1 MSDLSSNPLLGLFKN
16 ACHYG
21 LFLLL
26 HGQLLLGTGHLVTQL
41 VKNLPAMQVTPVTP
55 VWFLEQEDPLE
66 KGWLPIP
73 YHSVFLGFLGGS
85 AGKECACDA
94 GDPGSIPGL
103 GRSPGEGNCYPLQY
117 SGLENLMDCIVHG
130 VAKRWTQPSDFHFHF
145 FHLQI
150 IFKAEMTLPHKVSL
164 KVG

>member
-21 LFLLL
+21 SVSPTAWPVALREWSSGHSAGKESACNAGDPSDPSLIP
-26 HGQLLLGTGHLVTQL
+26 GSGRSTGEGMT
-41 VKNLPAMQVTPVTP
+41 T
-55 VWFLEQEDPLE
+55 
-66 KGWLPIP
+66 
-73 YHSVFLGFLGGS
+73 HSVFLGFPVGS

-94 GDPGSIPGL
+94 GDPGSFPGL

-145 FHLQI
+145 FHVQI

-164 KVG
+164 KAG

>member
-1 MSDLSSNPLLGLFKN
+1 MV
-16 ACHYG
+16 
-21 LFLLL
+21 LFLLQ
-26 HGQLLLGTGHLVTQL
+26 HGQLLLGNGHLVTQL
-41 VKNLPAMQVTPVTP
+41 VKNLPAMQVTPVTR
-55 VWFLEQEDPLE
+55 L
-66 KGWLPIP
+66 IP
-73 YHSVFLGFLGGS
+73 GSGRSTGEGMTTHSVFLGFPGDS

-94 GDPGSIPGL
+94 GDPGSIPEL

-164 KVG
+164 KAG